1 MQTMRIS
8 DQVIEQARPAPVLS
22 RTGPPVKR
30 RRACIVSPSRGL
42 ISSLE
47 FIAKVHYVTRSVF
60 ESADL
65 IAIQGIDRTLKDC
78 GLLILDMS
86 SRGKLTS
93 RNFLRNLVHSG
104 RSEGIE
110 IVALTDSPL
119 HCSYPGVTEVRKTT
133 SAHQLNVREFDRIF
147 ARWRH
152 PDARTEILPA
162 YRELLNR
169 AHQID
174 FSIEGVHHYWR
185 KLAIL
190 DGDYLFCDVV
200 RSVCDQMG
208 LKCITYQR
216 SIDLARD
223 ALSGTGFSHVI
234 IDQAFEFGF
243 ADDLDPCNLLA
254 ALERKVEKRTEDLK
268 KRNIALEEAMEAAKA
283 ASIAKSEETG
293 AVDLVP
299 IVDLA
304 RQVGASPKAVTRTLR
319 SISFYSI
326 HDQITRI
333 LPPIPHIKEID
344 RMYHSNPLLLSV
356 GAVARKLDPKVN
368 ITTTGALPRIED
380 IAMWSVPQTATR
392 IHA

>member
-110 IVALTDSPL
+110 IIALTDSPL

-254 ALERKVEKRTEDLK
+254 A
-268 KRNIALEEAMEAAKA
+268 